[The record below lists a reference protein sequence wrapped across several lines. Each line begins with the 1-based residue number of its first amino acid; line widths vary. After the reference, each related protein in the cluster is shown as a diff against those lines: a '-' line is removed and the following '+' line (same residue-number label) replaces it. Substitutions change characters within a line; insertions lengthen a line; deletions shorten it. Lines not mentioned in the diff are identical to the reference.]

1 MILTCCVSVALF
13 RVKGSKK
20 KIVDV
25 TCASPPRLE
34 ALKLQK

>member
-1 MILTCCVSVALF
+1 MILTCCVSVTLL

-20 KIVDV
+20 IEDV